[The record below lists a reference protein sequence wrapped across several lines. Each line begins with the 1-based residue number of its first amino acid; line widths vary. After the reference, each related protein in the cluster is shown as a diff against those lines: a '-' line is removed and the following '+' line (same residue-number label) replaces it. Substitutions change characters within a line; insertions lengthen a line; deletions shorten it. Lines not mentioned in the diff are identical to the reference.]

1 MFRIYTIR
9 EVVSTRFVKFVVD
22 NYTQRV
28 YNYFWKA
35 GKYMTKFSETLKCL
49 RLSHKITQ
57 EELAKVL
64 GVSPSTV
71 GMYEAGKR
79 QPNFEMEEKI
89 ADYFNVT
96 LDTLRG
102 IQEEKK
108 VDAKDVVDRIIGGNF
123 MKLNEPNQAR
133 LLSYYQALLD
143 TQEDEKK

>member
-1 MFRIYTIR
+1 
-9 EVVSTRFVKFVVD
+9 
-22 NYTQRV
+22 
-28 YNYFWKA
+28 
-35 GKYMTKFSETLKCL
+35 MTKFGETLKCL
-49 RLSHKITQ
+49 RLSREITQ
-57 EELAKVL
+57 DELAKVL
-64 GVSPSTV
+64 GVSPSTI
-71 GMYEAGKR
+71 GMYESGRR

-123 MKLNEPNQAR
+123 KKLNEPNQAR

>member
-9 EVVSTRFVKFVVD
+9 EVMSTRFVKFVVD

-64 GVSPSTV
+64 GVSPSTI

-102 IQEEKK
+102 VPEKPDMQTVNVNGTIFMEYMALSDEQK
-108 VDAKDVVDRIIGGNF
+108 KQVD
-123 MKLNEPNQAR
+123 
-133 LLSYYQALLD
+133 SYIKFLKS
-143 TQEDEKK
+143 QEDKK

>member
-1 MFRIYTIR
+1 
-9 EVVSTRFVKFVVD
+9 
-22 NYTQRV
+22 
-28 YNYFWKA
+28 
-35 GKYMTKFSETLKCL
+35 MTKFSETLKCL
-49 RLSHKITQ
+49 RLSRGITQ

-102 IQEEKK
+102 IKEDQKPD
-108 VDAKDVVDRIIGGNF
+108 VKDIIDKIIGGNF
-123 MKLNEPNQAR
+123 KKLNEPNKAR
-133 LLSYYQALLD
+133 LISYYQALID
-143 TQEDEKK
+143 TQEDEEK

>member
-1 MFRIYTIR
+1 
-9 EVVSTRFVKFVVD
+9 
-22 NYTQRV
+22 
-28 YNYFWKA
+28 
-35 GKYMTKFSETLKCL
+35 MTKFSETLKCL
-49 RLSHKITQ
+49 RLSRGITQ

-108 VDAKDVVDRIIGGNF
+108 VDAKTIVDRIIGGNF
-123 MKLNEPNQAR
+123 KKLNEPNQAR